1 MRRINII
8 IREDKLNG
16 RNALGI
22 IYNGIVLTE
31 LEPTDEEM
39 DEITELVWRV
49 ARRHI

>member
-1 MRRINII
+1 MRRINVTV
-8 IREDKLNG
+8 REDKLNG

-31 LEPTDEEM
+31 REPTDEEM

-49 ARRHI
+49 ARRRV